1 MDTTQAARVAKAETR
16 SKLSN
21 SMARK
26 GRCLGDD
33 DDDDDDGGGGGEDE
47 ITDLTTVQVE
57 GSWVIRNWKCS
68 EDDQSIYR

>member
-1 MDTTQAARVAKAETR
+1 MDTAQAARVAKAETR

-26 GRCLGDD
+26 ARCLGD
-33 DDDDDDGGGGGEDE
+33 GGGGAEEE

-57 GSWVIRNWKCS
+57 GS
-68 EDDQSIYR
+68 